1 MLYWVQGESLKE
13 MKVVHPSREEA
24 RHLADRCAKLLR
36 EQFGV
41 QRVILFGS
49 AAGDAPWH
57 SRSDLD
63 LVVEG
68 LRPENHLAALNSCY
82 ELLPPGLELDLIPV
96 ESAWPELRARIEGE
110 IKMPEEPMEALAF
123 EIQNELHNL
132 ERVVEELTE
141 FLQDAPV
148 KPPKIQIQGT
158 AKYLHDFYNG
168 VERIFERIAV
178 RLDEDV
184 PAGFNWHTLLLQ
196 RMGQPFGSRRSAVI
210 DRPLEIELSEY
221 LRFRHLFRHT
231 YGYDLEWERVQE
243 LGQALPD
250 VLRTLKTQVETF
262 LSALAATEE

>member
-1 MLYWVQGESLKE
+1 
-13 MKVVHPSREEA
+13 MKAVYPSREEA
-24 RHLADRCAKLLR
+24 RHLAERCAKLLR

-57 SRSDLD
+57 SHSDLD
-63 LVVEG
+63 LAVEG

-110 IKMPEEPMEALAF
+110 IKMPEDPMEALTF
-123 EIQNELHNL
+123 EIQSELHNL
-132 ERVVEELTE
+132 ERVVERLVK
-141 FLQDAPV
+141 FLAHAPNEPDEMQV
-148 KPPKIQIQGT
+148 QG
-158 AKYLHDFYNG
+158 AGKHLHDFYNG

-178 RLDEDV
+178 RVDEDV
-184 PAGFNWHTLLLQ
+184 PVGSNWHTLLLQ
-196 RMGQPFGSRRSAVI
+196 RMGQPFGARRPAVI

-221 LRFRHLFRHT
+221 LRFRHVFRHT

-250 VLRTLKTQVETF
+250 VLKTLKTQVEAF
-262 LSALAATEE
+262 LSALAATGE